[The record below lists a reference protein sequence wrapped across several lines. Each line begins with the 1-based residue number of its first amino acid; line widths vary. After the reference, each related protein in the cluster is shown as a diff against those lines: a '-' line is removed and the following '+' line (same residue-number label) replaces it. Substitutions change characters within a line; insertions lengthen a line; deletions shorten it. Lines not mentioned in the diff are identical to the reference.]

1 MFVRAIKNAV
11 HPVTEFARNALEQF
25 VKLVGSFESLGIRE
39 LMDKFEPVAN
49 ALGGVSGVIEAVE
62 SALAPVM
69 WVLECIGFLVNSIF
83 KPVMDFIMNSLG
95 LGALVDSIAEQ
106 LNKVLGIDSVRK
118 YLDQAMNAAFNNI
131 LGPLDGELQK
141 FDCVE
146 QVQKLSSDFQA
157 FRKSPADG
165 IVKMLNTVIN
175 SHVSGHVK
183 VKPIGGDNPMLVLM
197 ASSFPEHETQSPM
210 IVEGVQSDSVDQ
222 VISRRQHRLD
232 RYVSRIS
239 SALVQQDVHGRKVQH
254 VTLRTAFFGT
264 AAADEAS
271 GQSPLVWASPATSA
285 EDTTGIPVR
294 LGYAYYKDLPV
305 SMLLR
310 TQHPRI
316 LDAQKSARDTPLKP
330 FVVDGIIGNN
340 NNNNVKIS
348 QTTFGVDEP
357 TIALSLAFND
367 GSPSGGKS
375 DHFDAF
381 CVRRAKFQAECEKA
395 LELLAR
401 LLDVA
406 QQADHD
412 FATFSPESVAFGGH
426 LTAMFGGIDPLLSA
440 VETLISL
447 PLDYLGQMK
456 KLLQETLGAP
466 TAVLAVVDDIGGDRD
481 AALKRAADVSTEY
494 VKVQQAVSTACSTD
508 RLQLASHLGASSS
521 VHDITSLVRLLT
533 HRLGTTATNF
543 EAMENLGRGIYEDYK
558 THPERYSANF
568 FTKLDSVYEGLAGTV
583 ASTSAEVRDLVQQ
596 QGNSNNQGVL
606 VTLYAALSGVHDD
619 VRRFFQ
625 ASQAVSEL
633 CTAVESSVIATDAA
647 RETCVRFANMVEPL
661 KHILT
666 EVGVSIDPKQPVGP
680 QALADTGL
688 AVVLQK
694 MVTAAALDGTKLFLE
709 RAFHLGD
716 INKGMDDIMVQLQN
730 TLEKERI
737 PALDKAVLD
746 LVAKVTPTKLNAF
759 ALPPG
764 GISADDETV
773 KTFTVMSPLLD
784 QGTADMMGQLLIE
797 IKRAASDQ
805 SPPLSWAGLT
815 WCRRWDEAE
824 PAFPSVIFMEWYQT
838 LQDIDLLVN
847 KRRGVL
853 PDPSSSA
860 SPALA
865 SEPPSGTNPAFE
877 MWKQLGAVVKTDMI
891 DAYDSHLGEA
901 HWIPIHDRINQLL
914 HGIIKLPATAGT
926 DLLQTIKRRPD
937 TTPLPTPYVLPTEAT
952 ELAEKTL
959 GETGENGKKALA
971 DDSALRGVWR
981 DQQRF
986 EQAAVQLAPF
996 GLTPTNNVGLE
1007 GLHHGYNLLG
1017 ARELLANCGDED
1029 KTHQYARLT
1038 GCEVEGKGFASIP
1051 VAGSK

>member
-1 MFVRAIKNAV
+1 M
-11 HPVTEFARNALEQF
+11 
-25 VKLVGSFESLGIRE
+25 
-39 LMDKFEPVAN
+39 
-49 ALGGVSGVIEAVE
+49 
-62 SALAPVM
+62 
-69 WVLECIGFLVNSIF
+69 
-83 KPVMDFIMNSLG
+83 
-95 LGALVDSIAEQ
+95 
-106 LNKVLGIDSVRK
+106 
-118 YLDQAMNAAFNNI
+118 
-131 LGPLDGELQK
+131 
-141 FDCVE
+141 
-146 QVQKLSSDFQA
+146 
-157 FRKSPADG
+157 SP
-165 IVKMLNTVIN
+165 
-175 SHVSGHVK
+175 
-183 VKPIGGDNPMLVLM
+183 
-197 ASSFPEHETQSPM
+197 
-210 IVEGVQSDSVDQ
+210 
-222 VISRRQHRLD
+222 
-232 RYVSRIS
+232 
-239 SALVQQDVHGRKVQH
+239 
-254 VTLRTAFFGT
+254 LRTAFFAT
-264 AAADEAS
+264 AAAVEAS
-271 GQSPLVWASPATSA
+271 GQSPLVWASPATST
-285 EDTTGIPVR
+285 EDTAGTPVR

-330 FVVDGIIGNN
+330 FVVDGNIGNNNSN

-348 QTTFGVDEP
+348 QTTLGVDEP
-357 TIALSLAFND
+357 TVALSLASND
-367 GSPSGGKS
+367 GSSSGGKS

-412 FATFSPESVAFGGH
+412 FATFSPESVAFGDH

-466 TAVLAVVDDIGGDRD
+466 TAVLAVVDDIGGVGNAIVTAIEAFKDKD

-508 RLQLASHLGASSS
+508 RLQLASKLGASSS

-543 EAMENLGRGIYEDYK
+543 EAMENLGRGIYGDYK
-558 THPERYSANF
+558 THPERYSADF
-568 FTKLDSVYEGLAGTV
+568 FTRIDSVYEGLAGTV

-606 VTLYAALSGVHDD
+606 GTLYAALSGVHDD

-680 QALADTGL
+680 RALADTGL
-688 AVVLQK
+688 AVILQK
-694 MVTAAALDGTKLFLE
+694 LITTAALDGTKLFLE

-716 INKGMDDIMVQLQN
+716 INKGMDDIMVRLQN
-730 TLEKERI
+730 SLEKERI

-838 LQDIDLLVN
+838 LQDIDMLVN

-853 PDPSSSA
+853 PDPSLSA

-865 SEPPSGTNPAFE
+865 SGPPSGTGPAFE
-877 MWKQLGAVVKTDMI
+877 LWKQLGAVAKTDMI

-926 DLLQTIKRRPD
+926 DLLQTIKRQPD
-937 TTPLPTPYVLPTEAT
+937 TTPLPAPYVLPTEAP

-959 GETGENGKKALA
+959 GEAGDNGKKALA
-971 DDSALRGVWR
+971 GDSALRGVWR

-996 GLTPTNNVGLE
+996 GLTPTNNIGLE

-1038 GCEVEGKGFASIP
+1038 GCEVEGKGFVSVP